1 MRVMIAEG
9 KRGKEGRKTL
19 EEERRGEQ
27 SEGEEERVN
36 VGFKGGRREKKT
48 KRGRVVIDERIQEER

>member
-1 MRVMIAEG
+1 M
-9 KRGKEGRKTL
+9 

-48 KRGRVVIDERIQEER
+48 KRGRVVIDERIQEKR